1 LTLEGAPRNIRATPP
16 SEAANDIQEVAM
28 LLTRIILPAAALV
41 AGGAIALSVA
51 IAQNTPAAPAPY
63 IATITDPI
71 GPLPDPGHIPITL
84 PKDIKWPGCGTGPC
98 RSEQVTLWGDPTK
111 PGSYGLL
118 IKWYPGAFSRP
129 HFHTGD
135 RWIYVVSGTWWV
147 SSSNVYD
154 TRLTHP
160 VPAGSSLLDVPNT
173 VHFDGNRAGAKEP
186 AIILLSGM
194 GPVVTTQV
202 DETGKPLPGRGAAAA
217 PAAPAGR
224 GN

>member
-1 LTLEGAPRNIRATPP
+1 MTAITKIGIPAVAILAGA
-16 SEAANDIQEVAM
+16 
-28 LLTRIILPAAALV
+28 
-41 AGGAIALSVA
+41 AIALTGA
-51 IAQNTPAAPAPY
+51 TAQNTPAAPAPY
-63 IATITDPI
+63 IATVNDPA
-71 GPLPDPGHIPITL
+71 GPVPDPTHIPIVL
-84 PKDIKWPGCGTGPC
+84 PKDIKWPGCGAGPC

-111 PGSYGLL
+111 AGPYGLL

-129 HFHTGD
+129 HMHNGD

-160 VPAGSSLLDVPNT
+160 VVAGTSLMDVPNT

-186 AIILLSGM
+186 AIILLAGV
-194 GPVVTTQV
+194 GPVTTTQV
-202 DETGKPLPGRGAAAA
+202 DEQGKPLPGRGAAAT
-217 PAAPAGR
+217 PPPAGR